1 MTLYDVLME
10 QALMYGAGMAMELK
24 KKVKKKTHRNDIR
37 QKQLPVGNKSI
48 GKNFKFNWFLD

>member
-24 KKVKKKTHRNDIR
+24 KKLKKKLTETTSD
-37 QKQLPVGNKSI
+37 
-48 GKNFKFNWFLD
+48 KNNCLWGTNQ